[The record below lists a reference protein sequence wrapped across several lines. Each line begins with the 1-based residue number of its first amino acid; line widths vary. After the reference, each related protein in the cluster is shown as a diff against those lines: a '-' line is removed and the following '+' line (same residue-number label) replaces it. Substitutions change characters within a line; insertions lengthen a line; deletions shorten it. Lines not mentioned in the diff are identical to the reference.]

1 MLMMTTK
8 KLEGGGW
15 GEGEVNL
22 KRKSGLDGMIEGC
35 ERNGSLKEEI
45 GETTFHLNLIDI
57 ERIDLPI
64 Y

>member
-22 KRKSGLDGMIEGC
+22 KRKSGLDGMIKGC
-35 ERNGSLKEEI
+35 DRNGSLKEEI
-45 GETTFHLNLIDI
+45 WGNTFHLNLNDI
-57 ERIDLPI
+57 EVKTAKL
-64 Y
+64 

>member
-1 MLMMTTK
+1 MMTTK

-45 GETTFHLNLIDI
+45 G
-57 ERIDLPI
+57 
-64 Y
+64 